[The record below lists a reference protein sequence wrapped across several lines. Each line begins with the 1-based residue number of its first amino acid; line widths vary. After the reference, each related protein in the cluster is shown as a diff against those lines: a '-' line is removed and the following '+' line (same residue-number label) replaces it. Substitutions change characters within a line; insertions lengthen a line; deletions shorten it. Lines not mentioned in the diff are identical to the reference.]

1 MNRFRFVFLFVSVF
15 ALLASVSSA
24 QTLEVVLQGF
34 GGARHVLEEELVP
47 EFEAMYPGVKVEIS
61 YRGWSGYI
69 DFYVS
74 RHMAGMAP
82 DILTLGSEVM
92 GSFAQQ
98 GMLLNLDPF
107 LAEWDGFDDVVPS
120 TWHGVTYEGSV
131 YALPF
136 KLGVR
141 TLTYRADIFEEVG
154 LPGHIPPTTWD
165 ELREYARRLAKRDAE
180 GNLVRHGF
188 TVQSDWKFIIPFL
201 YQAGLDVWRHDNT
214 TDLNSPAGIE
224 ALEFLQS
231 IVYEDRSATIYNGNL
246 MNAFTSGTTA
256 MMWATSTVMS
266 IALGESSLP
275 PEALGVALPL
285 TGRVQS
291 TQMHLDRFAISSQTQ
306 HPELAWAWLE
316 FIMRPENQSRLAQA
330 TMFLAPSIGTIQLP
344 PFRDDP
350 RWLTWLESALIARSV
365 PDYVPTW
372 EEMLTQLLQPM
383 LHDVMQNNSPVP
395 AALED
400 LERRIQAQFGR

>member
-1 MNRFRFVFLFVSVF
+1 MRKYLVILVLVVMAALVVS
-15 ALLASVSSA
+15 AASA
-24 QTLEVVLQGF
+24 QTLEIVLQGF
-34 GGARHVLEEELVP
+34 GGARTVLEEELVP
-47 EFEAMYPGVKVEIS
+47 EFEAMYPGVKVEVS

-98 GMLLNLDPF
+98 GLLLNLDPF
-107 LAEWDGFDDVVPS
+107 LAHWDGYDDVVPS
-120 TWHGVTYEGSV
+120 AWHGVTYDGSV

-141 TLTYRADIFEEVG
+141 TLTYRADLFEEAG
-154 LPGHIPPTTWD
+154 LPGHIPPTNWD
-165 ELREYARRLAKRDAE
+165 ELRQYARRLARRDGE
-180 GNLVRHGF
+180 GTLVRHGF
-188 TVQSDWKFIIPFL
+188 TVQSDWKFILPFL
-201 YQAGLDVWRHDNT
+201 YQAGLDVWRQDNT
-214 TDLNSPAGIE
+214 TDLNSRAGIE

-231 IVYEDRSATIYNGNL
+231 IVYEDRSATVYNGNL

-256 MMWATSTVMS
+256 IMWASSTVMS
-266 IALGESSLP
+266 IAHGDSILEP
-275 PEALGVALPL
+275 DALGVAMPL

-330 TMFLAPSIGTIQLP
+330 TMFLAPSISTIKLP

-350 RWLTWLESALIARSV
+350 RWFTWLESALIARSV
-365 PDYVPTW
+365 PDFVPTW
-372 EEMLTQLLQPM
+372 EEMLTQLMQPM

-395 AALED
+395 AALEE
-400 LERRIQAQFGR
+400 LERQIQVHFGN